1 MRVVFVGAGN
11 LATRLSLEMRKSGM
25 SIGQVYSHT
34 SEHAKILADELGCG
48 WTVIPEEIVE
58 DADLYVFSL
67 KDAVLQDVIARVKPN
82 NGLWVHTAGS
92 MPISVF
98 EGLTARYGV
107 VYPLQTF
114 SKSREVDFKKIPFFL
129 EANSSEDEKV
139 LGEVAGDFVKSETVD
154 KMTES
159 CKRLLAM
166 VCQGNFTMGSLE
178 ETIRA
183 ITSDAKIQA
192 TLRKKLKG
200 RYEKDKALL
209 EKVAGLPEQEA
220 SDWAFLAAEVINW
233 EWLAQVLEAA
243 GWEGTTQEAIDI
255 IRAAVIVEEGMK
267 VGVEAEQPEV

>member
-114 SKSREVDFKKIPFFL
+114 SKSREVDFKKIPFFPCIL
-129 EANSSEDEKV
+129 SYKTTNNRYSYCSN
-139 LGEVAGDFVKSETVD
+139 
-154 KMTES
+154 TEFS
-159 CKRLLAM
+159 
-166 VCQGNFTMGSLE
+166 
-178 ETIRA
+178 
-183 ITSDAKIQA
+183 SDAIRN
-192 TLRKKLKG
+192 TDFPS
-200 RYEKDKALL
+200 Y
-209 EKVAGLPEQEA
+209 
-220 SDWAFLAAEVINW
+220 
-233 EWLAQVLEAA
+233 
-243 GWEGTTQEAIDI
+243 AI
-255 IRAAVIVEEGMK
+255 
-267 VGVEAEQPEV
+267 

>member
-48 WTVIPEEIVE
+48 WTVVPEDIVE

-139 LGEVAGDFVKSETVD
+139 LGEVARALSSDVRCLSSE
-154 KMTES
+154 
-159 CKRLLAM
+159 KRKNLHLAA
-166 VCQGNFTMGSLE
+166 VFACNFTNHMYALAEKILE
-178 ETIRA
+178 EQQIPGEVLLPLIDETAAKVHVMSPVRAQTGPAIRYDENGINKHMA
-183 ITSDAKIQA
+183 M
-192 TLRKKLKG
+192 LKDPDM
-200 RYEKDKALL
+200 RNLYELISRSIHK
-209 EKVAGLPEQEA
+209 EA
-220 SDWAFLAAEVINW
+220 RHE
-233 EWLAQVLEAA
+233 
-243 GWEGTTQEAIDI
+243 
-255 IRAAVIVEEGMK
+255 
-267 VGVEAEQPEV
+267 

>member
-139 LGEVAGDFVKSETVD
+139 LGEVARALSCDVRFLSSE
-154 KMTES
+154 
-159 CKRLLAM
+159 KRKNLHLAA
-166 VCQGNFTMGSLE
+166 VFACNFTNHMYALAEKILE
-178 ETIRA
+178 EQQIPGEVLLPLIDETAAKVHVMSPAQAQTGPAIRY
-183 ITSDAKIQA
+183 D
-192 TLRKKLKG
+192 
-200 RYEKDKALL
+200 EN
-209 EKVAGLPEQEA
+209 
-220 SDWAFLAAEVINW
+220 VINKHMAMLKDPDMRNLY
-233 EWLAQVLEAA
+233 ELISRSIHKEARH
-243 GWEGTTQEAIDI
+243 E
-255 IRAAVIVEEGMK
+255 
-267 VGVEAEQPEV
+267 

>member
-48 WTVIPEEIVE
+48 WTVVPEDIVE

-139 LGEVAGDFVKSETVD
+139 LGEVLPKLHREHPDLFSKAPAYLGVQTLDYENRAVVIRVAGETHEENIY
-154 KMTES
+154 KAQ
-159 CKRLLAM
+159 RLL
-166 VCQGNFTMGSLE
+166 N
-178 ETIRA
+178 R
-183 ITSDAKIQA
+183 
-192 TLRKKLKG
+192 TLFM
-200 RYEKDKALL
+200 
-209 EKVAGLPEQEA
+209 
-220 SDWAFLAAEVINW
+220 AFE
-233 EWLAQVLEAA
+233 
-243 GWEGTTQEAIDI
+243 
-255 IRAAVIVEEGMK
+255 EEGLSCP
-267 VGVEAEQPEV
+267 VHRVELDRE

>member
-48 WTVIPEEIVE
+48 WTVVPEDIVE

-82 NGLWVHTAGS
+82 NGLWVHTAGC

-139 LGEVAGDFVKSETVD
+139 LGEVARALSSDVRFLSSE
-154 KMTES
+154 
-159 CKRLLAM
+159 KRKNLHLAA
-166 VCQGNFTMGSLE
+166 VFACNFTNHMYALAEKILE
-178 ETIRA
+178 EQQIPGEVLLPLIDETAAKVHVMSPARAQTGPAIRY
-183 ITSDAKIQA
+183 D
-192 TLRKKLKG
+192 
-200 RYEKDKALL
+200 EN
-209 EKVAGLPEQEA
+209 
-220 SDWAFLAAEVINW
+220 VINKHMAMLKDPDMRNLY
-233 EWLAQVLEAA
+233 ELISRSIHKEARH
-243 GWEGTTQEAIDI
+243 E
-255 IRAAVIVEEGMK
+255 
-267 VGVEAEQPEV
+267 

>member
-139 LGEVAGDFVKSETVD
+139 LGEVARALSSDVLSSE
-154 KMTES
+154 
-159 CKRLLAM
+159 KRKNLHLAA
-166 VCQGNFTMGSLE
+166 VFACNFTNHMYALAEKILE
-178 ETIRA
+178 EQQIPGEVLLPLIDETAAKVHVMSPVRAQTGPAIRY
-183 ITSDAKIQA
+183 D
-192 TLRKKLKG
+192 
-200 RYEKDKALL
+200 EN
-209 EKVAGLPEQEA
+209 
-220 SDWAFLAAEVINW
+220 VINKHMAMLKDPDMRNLY
-233 EWLAQVLEAA
+233 ELISRSIHKEARH
-243 GWEGTTQEAIDI
+243 E
-255 IRAAVIVEEGMK
+255 
-267 VGVEAEQPEV
+267 